1 MVIVEKEKPK
11 KPRGIIRKVV
21 SPRIG
26 RTAEPEPEGEGKDD
40 DEDMFG
46 E

>member
-1 MVIVEKEKPK
+1 MSVEKEKPK
-11 KPRGIIRKVV
+11 KPRGIIHKVV
-21 SPRIG
+21 SPQIG
-26 RTAEPEPEGEGKDD
+26 QTTEPEPEGEGKDD